1 MIRSFTVEMET
12 NPEGDDWYAV
22 LRVTDEAAEVVGYTT
37 QEPLH
42 AAAALLDA
50 MDATRANLAAAFGE
64 TEAARETFGRP
75 TLIP

>member
-1 MIRSFTVEMET
+1 MIRTVTVEVET
-12 NPEGDDWYAV
+12 NPEGEPWFAV
-22 LRVTDEAAEVVGYTT
+22 LRLTDEDADVVGYTT

-50 MDATRANLAAAFGE
+50 LDATRANLAAAFGE